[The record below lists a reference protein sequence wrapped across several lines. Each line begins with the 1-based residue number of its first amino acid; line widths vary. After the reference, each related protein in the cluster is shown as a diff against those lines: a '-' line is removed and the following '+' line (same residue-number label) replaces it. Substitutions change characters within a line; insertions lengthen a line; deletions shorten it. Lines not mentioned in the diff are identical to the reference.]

1 MEKKTIGG
9 FISALRKANGMTQ
22 KELAE
27 KLNVSDKTVSRWE
40 CDDSVPDL
48 SIIPVIAEIFDITC
62 DELLRGERKS
72 PSERDV
78 QNSASDMEL
87 SPKGEKQRQR
97 ILSAGI
103 SKYKAHTFISI
114 GIAFVGIIAAMI
126 CNLGFLRGYIGFFIS
141 ILFYLCSII
150 YQAININNAFSS
162 ISDDSMTTAE
172 ICSYKH
178 TVIRLAE
185 IPISLSVIL
194 FAISLPLITV
204 LDETYAGLSSYIWFE
219 GGAVYGIIALIVVL
233 IICTIINISLIMM
246 EPEEKDIHNRKLKLI
261 KKCGL
266 FFVSVLIVT
275 IIIHMIFK
283 GIYLPEN
290 HMSSITFD
298 DYDSFVEYMEQDIP
312 GQDNTSETEALTETI
327 TDAYGNVLC
336 SYVAKNHNIWCID
349 YSAKNGSVLPIKVS
363 TYDDYNAAKAQ
374 YNMLNSIFI
383 IIYILE
389 AASTYVIYV
398 CKRKKILQA

>member
-72 PSERDV
+72 PLEREV
-78 QNSASDMEL
+78 QNSSSDMEL

-162 ISDDSMTTAE
+162 ISYDSMTTTE

-178 TVIRLAE
+178 TVIKLAE
-185 IPISLSVIL
+185 LPISLSVIL

-204 LDETYAGLSSYIWFE
+204 LDETYAGLSSYIWFQE
-219 GGAVYGIIALIVVL
+219 GAVYGIIALIVIL

-275 IIIHMIFK
+275 IIIHMILR

-312 GQDNTSETEALTETI
+312 GQSNTSETDAQTETI
-327 TDAYGNVLC
+327 TDVNGNVLC
-336 SYVAKNHNIWCID
+336 SYVARNHNIWCID

-363 TYDDYNAAKAQ
+363 TYDDYNAAKTQ
-374 YNMLNSIFI
+374 YNMLNSILI